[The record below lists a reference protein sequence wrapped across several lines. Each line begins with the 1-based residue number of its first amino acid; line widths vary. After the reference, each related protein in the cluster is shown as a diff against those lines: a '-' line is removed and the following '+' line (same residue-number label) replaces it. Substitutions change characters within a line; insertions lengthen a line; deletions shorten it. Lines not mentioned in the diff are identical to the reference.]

1 MLLIT
6 LASWLS
12 LSADMI
18 YSIGIKLCTIPKK
31 SDLPA
36 SSWDVSSDYNKNIS
50 YSMTDQGESY
60 LSLENT
66 KKEETSSTRKKRTL
80 QKSITENGK

>member
-50 YSMTDQGESY
+50 YSMTD
-60 LSLENT
+60 
-66 KKEETSSTRKKRTL
+66 
-80 QKSITENGK
+80 